1 MNFSLRDLFRLNFR
15 FHTGRETYRTGDFFV
30 KRYTNELEGVYEYNV
45 LEKITDAH
53 PISFRVPKVFKVY
66 RDSSGFLIIM
76 EKVKGTPLENYIVRY
91 LLFEE
96 NRALKVFNGL
106 GKALREL
113 HYSPLKGLRKGF
125 FPNSYQEIKLEIFNI
140 SRRLV
145 ALHVLSKKLMNTILD
160 AVEETS
166 SIDDEI
172 FAEVNL
178 HGEFYFTHIILSEGK
193 YVFLDFHNACKG
205 PAYFDLAML
214 SISLY
219 VSITLP
225 YLNPLRLTPLIST
238 FLTGYYGKRLNE
250 EMIKSIKLAELY
262 VALREILTYSK
273 ALYDNSSLINK
284 LSITLKIKR
293 LKTAIKEV
301 IIPTLTVY
309 KAVGMKDRTIL

>member
-1 MNFSLRDLFRLNFR
+1 
-15 FHTGRETYRTGDFFV
+15 
-30 KRYTNELEGVYEYNV
+30 
-45 LEKITDAH
+45 
-53 PISFRVPKVFKVY
+53 
-66 RDSSGFLIIM
+66 
-76 EKVKGTPLENYIVRY
+76 
-91 LLFEE
+91 LLFGEDK
-96 NRALKVFNGL
+96 ALEIFNGL
-106 GKALREL
+106 GRALREL
-113 HYSPLKGLRKGF
+113 HYSPLRGLRNGF
-125 FPNSYQEIKLEIFNI
+125 FPDSHQKIRLEISST
-140 SRRLV
+140 SRKLA
-145 ALHVLSKKLMNTILD
+145 ALHVLNNKLMNTIHD

-172 FAEVNL
+172 FANVNL

-193 YVFLDFHNACKG
+193 YAFLDFHNACKG

-238 FLTGYYGKRLNE
+238 FLAGYYGKRLNK

-262 VALREILTYSK
+262 VALREILTQSK

-284 LSITLKIKR
+284 LPITLKINR

-301 IIPTLTVY
+301 IIPTLTVETRL
-309 KAVGMKDRTIL
+309 VMKEDK